1 MNRKVLWIN
10 KLRGEYDRYI
20 YNCKKIDK
28 KLYYND
34 SIWSISICEDSNPID
49 TKVYENIKNPVL
61 TEKDVTDVKAQFVA
75 DPFIISV
82 CF

>member
-1 MNRKVLWIN
+1 MI
-10 KLRGEYDRYI
+10 DI
-20 YNCKKIDK
+20 STIAKKQ
-28 KLYYND
+28 
-34 SIWSISICEDSNPID
+34 
-49 TKVYENIKNPVL
+49 IKNPVL